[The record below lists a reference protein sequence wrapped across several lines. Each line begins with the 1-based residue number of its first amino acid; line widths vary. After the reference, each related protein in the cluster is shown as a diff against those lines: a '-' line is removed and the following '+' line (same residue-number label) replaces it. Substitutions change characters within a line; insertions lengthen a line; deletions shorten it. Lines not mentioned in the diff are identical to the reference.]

1 MANRDFIEN
10 RNISEDNC
18 FLELMQTMDA
28 NFENEISLVEHSP
41 YYNDDD
47 FRNTVDRVSGS
58 LRILNLNCGGL
69 NAKFDKLKIFLAE
82 CNNNFRPI
90 SVIALQETHL
100 TNDSDINSFQLP
112 DYNFVYDL
120 ARINTFG
127 GVAFYVHK
135 SFSFERLP
143 ANEFNQTSPVYE
155 SMLLEIYGNEN
166 KYKKYIVGN
175 VYRRPSGLSADL
187 SQFIDEFT
195 EVLNKVHA
203 SSRQAYINGDFNI
216 DLLTLNHDNYANTF
230 YENMTSEGFFPK
242 ITRPTR
248 SCNNSHS
255 LIDNILSNNLCKPHT
270 SGILTHHIS
279 DHFMN
284 FCIIEGRRPNNVNKT
299 THVEF
304 EQINAPSIANFKNSI
319 SNADI
324 ISKLDIGPSANP
336 NVNYNILS
344 DIITTAKANHIP
356 KRKKKK

>member
-69 NAKFDKLKIFLAE
+69 NAKFDKLKLFLAE

-90 SVIALQETHL
+90 SVIALQETHI
-100 TNDSDINSFQLP
+100 TNDSDINSLQLP

-143 ANEFNQTSPVYE
+143 TNEFNQTSPVYE
-155 SMLLEIYGNEN
+155 SMLLEIYGHEN

-195 EVLNKVHA
+195 EVLNKMHA
-203 SSRQAYINGDFNI
+203 SSRQAYIDGDFNI

-230 YENMTSEGFFPK
+230 YENMTSEGF
-242 ITRPTR
+242 
-248 SCNNSHS
+248 S
-255 LIDNILSNNLCKPHT
+255 LKLQDQLVHVIILIH
-270 SGILTHHIS
+270 
-279 DHFMN
+279 
-284 FCIIEGRRPNNVNKT
+284 
-299 THVEF
+299 
-304 EQINAPSIANFKNSI
+304 
-319 SNADI
+319 
-324 ISKLDIGPSANP
+324 
-336 NVNYNILS
+336 
-344 DIITTAKANHIP
+344 
-356 KRKKKK
+356 